1 MATPNGHSA
10 SFPNTIYQEVKE
22 WAARQEAIE
31 KETKA
36 PAPLN
41 DAEQAFL
48 KGFRRPPPVPSPAP
62 APSPSLL
69 LDDGKDYVSLL
80 CR

>member
-1 MATPNGHSA
+1 MTTPNGHNS
-10 SFPNTIYQEVKE
+10 SFPNAIYQEVKE

-41 DAEQAFL
+41 DVERAFL
-48 KGFRRPPPVPSPAP
+48 EGFRKPSPTP
-62 APSPSLL
+62 KPSQSLL
-69 LDDGKDYVSLL
+69 LDDDKNYVSLL